1 MDFGTSIKTCFKKFG
16 IFEGRAGKAEFWY
29 FYLLAIG
36 LNVASFF
43 IDIKYFG
50 LQEGFGVGPATTVVD
65 LVFGLPGI
73 AVASRRLHDIGKSGW
88 WQLIGLTGIGL
99 IPLFIW
105 WSSDGTTKS
114 YKDIPTKNKIY
125 KFLLLGILL
134 IALSFIDVTLNSL
147 FDVNITSFL
156 PRLLNYFTPLIFGF
170 LGLYYLRIEFSGN
183 KILDKLNTNI
193 NSNWFNSILT
203 LLIIFVL
210 IKNIPPLLNWL
221 IIDANF
227 VGTTKEDCTDSGA
240 CWIFIKIWFPRLMY
254 GLYPNTEI
262 WRVNTS
268 FIMLIVLVVSLFYIP
283 IKLKKYVIIFLIFVF
298 PFIMFNLIHGGNF
311 GLEWVE
317 TTAWGGLSLTFIIS
331 IFALI
336 LCFPIGMFLALGRR
350 SSAPVTRYSSIGF
363 IEFWR
368 GVPLITVLFMASVMF
383 PMFLPDGTYMDKL
396 FRVIIAITLFEAAYM
411 AEVIRGGLQALPR
424 GQYDAAKSLGM
435 GYWRLHLLVILPQA
449 LKLVIPG
456 IANTFLALVKDTP
469 LILVV
474 GLLELVGMI
483 DMAKTNP
490 EWLGLATE
498 GYVFAGIL
506 FWVICFNM
514 SRYSQRLE
522 KKYKTDR

>member
-1 MDFGTSIKTCFKKFG
+1 MKKYFKISGKE
-16 IFEGRAGKAEFWY
+16 IFPIGLVL
-29 FYLLAIG
+29 LLAFSRIIPHPP
-36 LNVASFF
+36 NFAPIV
-43 IDIKYFG
+43 
-50 LQEGFGVGPATTVVD
+50 
-65 LVFGLPGI
+65 
-73 AVASRRLHDIGKSGW
+73 AVAIMSGY
-88 WQLIGLTGIGL
+88 
-99 IPLFIW
+99 FF
-105 WSSDGTTKS
+105 
-114 YKDIPTKNKIY
+114 KNIKLS
-125 KFLLLGILL
+125 FVVLL
-134 IALSFIDVTLNSL
+134 IAMLLVDVFLGFYKHMLFVYLSL
-147 FDVNITSFL
+147 FLITFIFFKISDKINFKNL
-156 PRLLNYFTPLIFGF
+156 FVFGF

-183 KILDKLNTNI
+183 KMLDKLNINI
-193 NSNWFNSILT
+193 NSNWFNSILS
-203 LLIIFVL
+203 LLIIFAL
-210 IKNIPPLLNWL
+210 IQNIPPLLNWL

-254 GLYPNTEI
+254 GLYPNTEL
-262 WRVNTS
+262 WRINTS
-268 FIMLIVLVVSLFYIP
+268 FIMLITLVVALFYIP
-283 IKLKKYVIIFLIFVF
+283 VKLKKYLIIFLIFVF

-506 FWVICFNM
+506 FWIICFNM

-522 KKYKTDR
+522 RKYKTDR